1 MYYTETVSLRLPQD
15 LLTALDHRRGD
26 VPRGTYIRS
35 LIGTHLDT
43 HPHPDPVVPPVD
55 PPIPTPI
62 QPPAPPDPPI
72 ETGAKRHLHRF
83 KKAGV
88 PVRHVQGV
96 AYYRQVC
103 DCGDTK
109 VAP

>member
-1 MYYTETVSLRLPQD
+1 
-15 LLTALDHRRGD
+15 
-26 VPRGTYIRS
+26 VPSPIE
-35 LIGTHLDT
+35 
-43 HPHPDPVVPPVD
+43 
-55 PPIPTPI
+55 PPIP
-62 QPPAPPDPPI
+62 PPEPV

>member
-26 VPRGTYIRS
+26 VPRGTYIRL

-43 HPHPDPVVPPVD
+43 HPHPDPVVPPLD

-62 QPPAPPDPPI
+62 QPPAPPDPPV
-72 ETGAKRHLHRF
+72 ETRHLHRYPDRETAS
-83 KKAGV
+83 KCTG
-88 PVRHVQGV
+88 
-96 AYYRQVC
+96 
-103 DCGDTK
+103 CGRNRLENMR
-109 VAP
+109 